1 MRVTFGVMAGVLP
14 GVVLCVALA
23 MAGNQLVTQLHLPLP
38 GAILGLLA
46 YLGWLT
52 SGRGIDWSR
61 RGAALLIRWIGAMI
75 VPALVGLQLYAGAL
89 AGSAVALAV
98 LLVVTTLVT
107 AVATTVIYRFA
118 GGRG

>member
-1 MRVTFGVMAGVLP
+1 MRATVGSVAGVIP
-14 GVVLCVALA
+14 GVLLCVALA
-23 MAGNQLVTQLHLPLP
+23 MAGNALATLLQLPLP

-52 SGRGIDWSR
+52 WGRGIAWSR
-61 RGAALLIRWIGAMI
+61 RGAGLLIRWIGAMI
-75 VPALVGLQLYAGAL
+75 VPALVGLQLYTGVL
-89 AGSAVALAV
+89 TGSALALAV

-107 AVATTVIYRFA
+107 AVATAVLYRLA

>member
-1 MRVTFGVMAGVLP
+1 MRETFQVLAGMLP
-14 GVVLCVALA
+14 GVALCVALA
-23 MAGNQLVTQLHLPLP
+23 LAGNALVTLLHLPLP

-52 SGRGIDWSR
+52 WGRAIDWSR
-61 RGAALLIRWIGAMI
+61 RGAGLLIRWIGAMI
-75 VPALVGLQLYAGAL
+75 VPALVGLQLYAGVL
-89 AGSAVALAV
+89 AGSALALGG

-107 AVATTVIYRFA
+107 AVATAVIYRLA